1 MAQINAGAG
10 ANGDIFAT
18 DIAKDTKTSVFDLSR
33 ITNLTGDTGMII
45 PFDWLET
52 LPKDKFIISA
62 ETALE
67 TMPTITNILTPY
79 HVRTHWYYMRNSDL
93 WEGFET
99 LITKGRSGNINWT
112 IPQIDVSEDFNDG
125 TTFSTPHSLQT
136 FLGNPPRYGKN
147 INENSDYFLE
157 DYLTFGKA
165 ANKAALATEYTETGY
180 SNVKDGVSAL
190 PFMAYQAIC
199 KYNYIDQNLLQNN
212 HHLFPEEGDSNWRLP
227 AKGNPT
233 YINAIKYE
241 DGHIKGIHETSLGS
255 SRDGIY
261 TSSDAS
267 VSLLELRYAQ
277 YEDDA
282 FTSALPWAQRGTA
295 ETMETTIDMSNLEIN
310 ISGSGSIPKTTV
322 AGFGD
327 EISSKAALS
336 IKGNP
341 NYWAY
346 DPRATTSFEDGD
358 ALNQMNVDDMEG
370 KWGYIIDKAVTG
382 GGITLSGT
390 KRIGTDWERLDSPG
404 NYLTYRDFANAM
416 TITHNGAALDV
427 GLGITANDLRNLIA
441 MSVWQERNA
450 QVNGSYNSMIWI
462 HYKHNPKAQEHYPQY
477 IGGTSDYIQFGEVIS
492 TAETADNP
500 QGTVTSTGKLYMQQ
514 EVGQFEVPDYGIIMG
529 VLIITPMTTYNTTTP
544 KELFKKT
551 AEDFYFPEFDNLGAM
566 PIQNKELF
574 TKGNTTTDNGLYGY
588 AKNRYYWMKTRQNVN
603 RGLFQ
608 MPSQD
613 SEEEA
618 TDSLFSAGTQARE
631 FDDTPALSYQF
642 KAINP
647 RKQRRDW
654 LAYKKEPMFKIQVAS
669 KIKAIRP
676 MAYNSQ
682 PETFGF

>member
-1 MAQINAGAG
+1 MAQIGAGAG

-67 TMPTITNILTPY
+67 TLPTITNILTPY
-79 HVRTHWYYMRNSDL
+79 HVRTHWYYIRNSDL

-147 INENSDYFLE
+147 INENSNYFLE

-199 KYNYIDQNLLQNN
+199 KYNYIDQNLLQDN
-212 HHLFPEEGDSNWRLP
+212 HHLFPEEGDSNWRIP

-241 DGHIKGIHETSLGS
+241 DGQIKGIHETTLGS

-261 TSSDAS
+261 KSNDTS

-282 FTSALPWAQRGTA
+282 FTTALPWAQRGTT
-295 ETMETTIDMSNLEIN
+295 ETLDTTIDMSDLEIN
-310 ISGSGSIPKTTV
+310 ISGQGNIPETRIGAIQGSTT
-322 AGFGD
+322 ANL
-327 EISSKAALS
+327 A
-336 IKGNP
+336 IKGDP
-341 NYWAY
+341 DFWAF
-346 DPRATTSFEDGD
+346 DAFPTTQTTDGD
-358 ALNQMNVDDMEG
+358 DVSGRGLIG
-370 KWGYIIDKAVTG
+370 KWGYIIDKATSG
-382 GGITLSGT
+382 GGVTLSGT
-390 KRIGTDWERLDSPG
+390 NPMITTWEKMATEG
-404 NYLTYRDFANAM
+404 KLTYADFANAM
-416 TITHNGAALDV
+416 SITHNGANLDV
-427 GLGITANDLRNLIA
+427 GISITANELRNLIA

-492 TAETADNP
+492 TAETAENP
-500 QGTVTSTGKLYMQQ
+500 QGTVTSNGKLYMQQ

-529 VLIITPMTTYNTTTP
+529 ILIITPMTTYNTTTP

-566 PIQNKELF
+566 PIQNKELY
-574 TKGNTTTDNGLYGY
+574 TKGDTTTDNGLYGY

-631 FDDTPALSYQF
+631 FEDTPALSYQF

>member
-1 MAQINAGAG
+1 MAQIKAGSG

-67 TMPTITNILTPY
+67 TLPTITNILTPY
-79 HVRTHWYYMRNSDL
+79 HVRTHWYYIRNSDI

-99 LITKGRSGNINWT
+99 MLTKGRSGNINWT

-125 TTFSTPHSLQT
+125 TTFSMPHSLQT
-136 FLGNPPRYGKN
+136 FLGIPPRYGKN
-147 INENSDYFLE
+147 INENSDYYLE
-157 DYLTFGKA
+157 DFLTFGKA
-165 ANKAALATEYTETGY
+165 TNKAALTTEYTETGY
-180 SNVKDGVSAL
+180 NNVKDGVSAL

-199 KYNYIDQNLLQNN
+199 KYNYIDQNLLQEN

-241 DGHIKGIHETSLGS
+241 DGQIKGIHETTLGS

-261 TSSDAS
+261 KSNDSS

-282 FTSALPWAQRGTA
+282 FTTALPWAQRGTA
-295 ETMETTIDMSNLEIN
+295 ETLDTSIDLSELEIN
-310 ISGSGSIPKTTV
+310 IEGKTGTSTGRKDVGIWAGAAEGGFVPATLDNYYYFLTSNMPDPSDTPTDFSEVGTENGATINAYSQIAGPKTGTLQIEGFASSDIASLLKANSN
-322 AGFGD
+322 AGSLNVG
-327 EISSKAALS
+327 IS
-336 IKGNP
+336 
-341 NYWAY
+341 
-346 DPRATTSFEDGD
+346 
-358 ALNQMNVDDMEG
+358 
-370 KWGYIIDKAVTG
+370 
-382 GGITLSGT
+382 
-390 KRIGTDWERLDSPG
+390 
-404 NYLTYRDFANAM
+404 
-416 TITHNGAALDV
+416 
-427 GLGITANDLRNLIA
+427 ITANELRNLIA

-500 QGTVTSTGKLYMQQ
+500 QGTVTSNGKLYMQQ
-514 EVGQFEVPDYGIIMG
+514 EVGQFEAPDHGIIMG

-551 AEDFYFPEFDNLGAM
+551 MEDFYFPEFDNLGAM
-566 PIQNKELF
+566 PIQNKEIY

-613 SEEEA
+613 SGEEA

-631 FDDTPALSYQF
+631 FEDTPALSYQF

-647 RKQRRDW
+647 RTQRRDW

>member
-1 MAQINAGAG
+1 MAQIKAGSG

-67 TMPTITNILTPY
+67 TLPTITNILTPY

-99 LITKGRSGNINWT
+99 MITKGRTGNINWT
-112 IPQIDVSEDFNDG
+112 IPQVDVSEDFNDG
-125 TTFSTPHSLQT
+125 TTFSMPHSLQT

-165 ANKAALATEYTETGY
+165 TNKAALTTEYTETGY

-199 KYNYIDQNLLQNN
+199 KYNYIDQNLLQDN

-241 DGHIKGIHETSLGS
+241 DGHIKGIHETTLGS

-261 TSSDAS
+261 KSNDTS

-282 FTSALPWAQRGTA
+282 FTTALPWAQRGTA
-295 ETMETTIDMSNLEIN
+295 ETLDTSIDLSSLEIN
-310 ISGSGSIPKTTV
+310 LEPI
-322 AGFGD
+322 
-327 EISSKAALS
+327 
-336 IKGNP
+336 
-341 NYWAY
+341 
-346 DPRATTSFEDGD
+346 
-358 ALNQMNVDDMEG
+358 MN
-370 KWGYIIDKAVTG
+370 
-382 GGITLSGT
+382 
-390 KRIGTDWERLDSPG
+390 GTDPKSTYIDVGTRQSAYTGFIPTEITQKRFYAYEADTQGEEDQDTIIPRLLEGQWGRLPRSSDESTSSTNSLG
-404 NYLTYRDFANAM
+404 NLRTDYINGNTIKEILKATSNAG
-416 TITHNGAALDV
+416 NLDV
-427 GLGITANDLRNLIA
+427 GISITANELRNLIA

-462 HYKHNPKAQEHYPQY
+462 HYKHNPNAQEHYPQY

-500 QGTVTSTGKLYMQQ
+500 QGTVTSNGKLYMQQ

-566 PIQNKELF
+566 PIQNKEIY

-647 RKQRRDW
+647 RTQRRDW